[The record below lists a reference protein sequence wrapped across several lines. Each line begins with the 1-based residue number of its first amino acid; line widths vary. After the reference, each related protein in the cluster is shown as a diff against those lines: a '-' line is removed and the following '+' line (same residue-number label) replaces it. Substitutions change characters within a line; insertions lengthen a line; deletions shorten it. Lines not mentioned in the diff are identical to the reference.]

1 MNTNLMIEILDQ
13 DVLFFTDTLNPADV
27 YVEYKLANGAICFDS
42 VYSRTFK
49 AFLGC
54 RYRELSDD
62 EEHPKFKE
70 LLEEKCDESIFLQS
84 FSTSVTARRL
94 VSSGGTQPL

>member
-42 VYSRTFK
+42 VYN
-49 AFLGC
+49 LG
-54 RYRELSDD
+54 
-62 EEHPKFKE
+62 
-70 LLEEKCDESIFLQS
+70 IFE
-84 FSTSVTARRL
+84 TANTR
-94 VSSGGTQPL
+94 SKKPNA